1 MGVCCRVT
9 SGGEQQLRH
18 SREQL
23 SLSSVDAGW
32 DPVVLAAMDAHTGL
46 GCFTSTRE
54 VLIT

>member
-9 SGGEQQLRH
+9 SGGEQQLGH